1 MVLTNMGEIYCF
13 GGGSCGQLGFGN
25 ISAMPLDV
33 DSCPFMPV
41 PKKIDSLQNQFIVQ
55 LACGDSHSMALT
67 KEGVIFAWGEATYG
81 QLGLDDIKDLPK
93 NTDSKP
99 Y

>member
-1 MVLTNMGEIYCF
+1 
-13 GGGSCGQLGFGN
+13 
-25 ISAMPLDV
+25 MPLDV

-41 PKKIDSLQNQFIVQ
+41 PKKIESLQNQFVIQ

-67 KEGVIFAWGEATYG
+67 KEGLIYAWGEATYG
-81 QLGLDDIKDLPK
+81 QLGLDDTKDLLK

>member
-1 MVLTNMGEIYCF
+1 MVLSNQGEIYCF

-25 ISAMPLDV
+25 ISRMPLDV

-41 PKKIDSLQNQFIVQ
+41 PKKIEGLENQFVIQ

-67 KEGVIFAWGEATYG
+67 REGVIYAWGEATYG
-81 QLGLDDIKDLPK
+81 QLGLDETSDLLK
-93 NTDSKP
+93 NTD
-99 Y
+99 

>member
-1 MVLTNMGEIYCF
+1 
-13 GGGSCGQLGFGN
+13 
-25 ISAMPLDV
+25 MPLDV

-41 PKKIDSLQNQFIVQ
+41 PKKIDSLQNQFVIL

-67 KEGVIFAWGEATYG
+67 RDGAIYAWGEATYG
-81 QLGLDDIKDLPK
+81 QLGLDETGNLPQ
-93 NTDSKP
+93 NTDGKP